1 MWQTPGEILN
11 ITEFIE
17 KPDAEFARTHLQ
29 VDGLE
34 PDTFLTV
41 FGIYIIKPQIFQL
54 LEENIRSNI
63 RERGEFQLTS
73 CLDELRK
80 LDGFVG
86 CMVQG
91 RRFDIGLPDV
101 YRQTMIDFPN
111 A

>member
-1 MWQTPGEILN
+1 MWQKPGEILS
-11 ITEFIE
+11 ITEFAE
-17 KPDAEFARTHLQ
+17 KPDVEYARANLK

-34 PDTFLTV
+34 DDTFLTV
-41 FGIYIIKPQIFQL
+41 FGLYILKPQIFHL
-54 LEENIRSNI
+54 LEENIRNNI

-86 CMVQG
+86 CVVKG

-101 YRQTMIDFPN
+101 YRQTLIDFPN